1 MGKDSKKKLEARLTE
16 VQADLRDLESSRAAL
31 TEELRSERAH
41 HAEETTTLRREHERL
56 VDEIRRSSQEELTR
70 VGNELAVARAALE
83 RATEENARLVADVGD
98 RDEHSRTLLQD
109 LGDVVEAAL
118 GQLSGALTRIREAA
132 PPAAS
137 VSTLEDEGVTEAALA
152 SVPPD
157 AQGSETDDATPVAE
171 EAPESDAT
179 IEAAEPGPPSEDDE
193 TASYEDDWYR
203 FLKHTQ
209 ADGDQG
215 ASPPA

>member
-1 MGKDSKKKLEARLTE
+1 
-16 VQADLRDLESSRAAL
+16 
-31 TEELRSERAH
+31 
-41 HAEETTTLRREHERL
+41 
-56 VDEIRRSSQEELTR
+56 
-70 VGNELAVARAALE
+70 
-83 RATEENARLVADVGD
+83 
-98 RDEHSRTLLQD
+98 
-109 LGDVVEAAL
+109 
-118 GQLSGALTRIREAA
+118 
-132 PPAAS
+132 
-137 VSTLEDEGVTEAALA
+137 
-152 SVPPD
+152 VPPD